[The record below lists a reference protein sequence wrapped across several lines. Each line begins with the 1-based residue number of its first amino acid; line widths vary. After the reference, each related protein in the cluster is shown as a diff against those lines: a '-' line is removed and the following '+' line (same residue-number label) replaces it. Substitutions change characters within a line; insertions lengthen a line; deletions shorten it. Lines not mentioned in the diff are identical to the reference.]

1 MKYLIE
7 ALFDVIE
14 RKSEPSPVWNQM
26 RTLRIEM
33 RGALK

>member
-14 RKSEPSPVWNQM
+14 RKSEQSPVWNQM
-26 RTLRIEM
+26 RTPIVEM
-33 RGALK
+33 LCA